1 MFSKLQYAAP
11 AHRVGVDL
19 PTGVVRFKDVNVSS
33 QVSVGSR
40 SLPTLPNSVLNFCEV
55 RPPLLLI

>member
-1 MFSKLQYAAP
+1 MLQYAAP
-11 AHRVGVDL
+11 AYRVGVDL
-19 PTGVVRFKDVNVSS
+19 PTAFVRFKDVNVSS

-55 RPPLLLI
+55 CPSPLLLLI